1 MSDVFLNRGPLTT
14 CAEAGREGRLWTQS
28 GVAQIDSSRH
38 RLQDVRVKGAGS
50 RQIWREEGLVVNARL
65 TDDGALV
72 FAGHDLSGSPFG
84 DEYEYW
90 VTVPAKDIPTVIA
103 ALDGQPGDDVLDL
116 VARRAESIIRQGEQT
131 WVKSLGIEPGFYSW

>member
-1 MSDVFLNRGPLTT
+1 M
-14 CAEAGREGRLWTQS
+14 WTQS
-28 GVAQIDSSRH
+28 GVAQIDSSRR

-65 TDDGALV
+65 TDDGALE
-72 FAGHDLSGSPFG
+72 FAGHDLRSSPMG

-90 VTVPAKDIPTVIA
+90 VTVPAKHIPTVIA